1 MPADVVNLRQARKAK
16 ARVDREKE
24 AEENRRFHGMTKAE
38 REKAADAQE
47 RLKRHVEG
55 HRRETDGDKP

>member
-1 MPADVVNLRQARKAK
+1 MPADIVNLRQVRKAR
-16 ARVDREKE
+16 ARIDREKDAE
-24 AEENRRFHGMTKAE
+24 ANRRLHGMTKAE

-55 HRRETDGDKP
+55 HRRETDGEKP